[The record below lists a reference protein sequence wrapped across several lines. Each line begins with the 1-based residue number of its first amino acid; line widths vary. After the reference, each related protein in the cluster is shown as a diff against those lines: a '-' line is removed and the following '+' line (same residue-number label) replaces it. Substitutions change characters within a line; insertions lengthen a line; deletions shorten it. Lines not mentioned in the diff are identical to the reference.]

1 MNDSDSSDSDD
12 RGGMTPVREHAGIL
26 NSGAVSSYK
35 QIVTG
40 DHNTLIQKFSQVNI
54 INQPTHRLE
63 FSTDS
68 KLTSVVENYKK
79 FITEE
84 NSTIRNKLNQLQVNG
99 KTCYVE
105 RKYRSIEGDEN
116 SSLTTTELLASLP
129 SPRTSLVSAPSGS
142 GKSTVAANMIKQWAK
157 SADSGYEIVLYLS
170 SKHSTR
176 MSELSK
182 LVWGS
187 FASRLREDS
196 KLIYQELE
204 HLKEKI
210 LVIID
215 GLGKY
220 DFEKKI

>member
-26 NSGAVSSYK
+26 NPGAVSS
-35 QIVTG
+35 
-40 DHNTLIQKFSQVNI
+40 NCNCNCNI

-63 FSTDS
+63 SSTDS
-68 KLTSVVENYKK
+68 KLTSLVKEYKK

-84 NSTIRNKLNQLQVNG
+84 NSTIRSKLDQLEVNG

-187 FASRLREDS
+187 FASRLRS
-196 KLIYQELE
+196 SNLIYQELE

>member
-12 RGGMTPVREHAGIL
+12 YGGMSPVREHAGIL
-26 NSGAVSSYK
+26 NSGAVSSN
-35 QIVTG
+35 QQNVTG
-40 DHNTLIQKFSQVNI
+40 DHNTLIQNFSQVNI

-68 KLTSVVENYKK
+68 KLTSVVENYKR

-84 NSTIRNKLNQLQVNG
+84 NSTIRSKLDQLEVNG
-99 KTCYVE
+99 KACYVE
-105 RKYRSIEGDEN
+105 RKFRKEGYKN

-187 FASRLREDS
+187 FASRLRS
-196 KLIYQELE
+196 SNLIYQELE

>member
-12 RGGMTPVREHAGIL
+12 YGGMSPVKEYAGII
-26 NSGAVSSYK
+26 NSGAVSSN
-35 QIVTG
+35 QQNVTG
-40 DHNTLIQKFSQVNI
+40 DHNTLIQNFSQVNI

-68 KLTSVVENYKK
+68 KLTSVVENYKR

-84 NSTIRNKLNQLQVNG
+84 NSTIRSKLDQLEVNG
-99 KTCYVE
+99 KACYVE
-105 RKYRSIEGDEN
+105 RKFRKEGYKN

-187 FASRLREDS
+187 FASRLRS
-196 KLIYQELE
+196 SNLIYQELE

>member
-26 NSGAVSSYK
+26 NSGAVSS
-35 QIVTG
+35 
-40 DHNTLIQKFSQVNI
+40 NCNCNCNI

-63 FSTDS
+63 SSTDS
-68 KLTSVVENYKK
+68 KLTSLVKEYKK

-187 FASRLREDS
+187 FASRLRS
-196 KLIYQELE
+196 SNLIYQELE

-220 DFEKKI
+220 DFEKKISYY

>member
-26 NSGAVSSYK
+26 NSGAVSS
-35 QIVTG
+35 
-40 DHNTLIQKFSQVNI
+40 NCNCNCNI

-63 FSTDS
+63 SSTDS
-68 KLTSVVENYKK
+68 KLTSLVKEYKK

-84 NSTIRNKLNQLQVNG
+84 NSTIRSKLDQLEVNG

-105 RKYRSIEGDEN
+105 RKFRKEGYKN

-129 SPRTSLVSAPSGS
+129 RSRTSLVSAPSGS

-187 FASRLREDS
+187 FASRLRS
-196 KLIYQELE
+196 SNLIYQELE

>member
-1 MNDSDSSDSDD
+1 
-12 RGGMTPVREHAGIL
+12 MTPVREHAGII
-26 NSGAVSSYK
+26 NSGAVSSNT
-35 QIVTG
+35 QNVTG

-63 FSTDS
+63 SSTDS
-68 KLTSVVENYKK
+68 KLTSLVKEYKK

-84 NSTIRNKLNQLQVNG
+84 NSTIRSKLDQLEVNG
-99 KTCYVE
+99 KACYVE
-105 RKYRSIEGDEN
+105 RKFRKEGDKN
-116 SSLTTTELLASLP
+116 SSLTTTELLTSLP
-129 SPRTSLVSAPSGS
+129 RSRTSLVSAPSGS
-142 GKSTVAANMIKQWAK
+142 GKSTVAANMTEQWAK
-157 SADSGYEIVLYLS
+157 STDSGYEVVLYLS
-170 SKHSTR
+170 SLHSTR

-220 DFEKKI
+220 DFEKKILYY